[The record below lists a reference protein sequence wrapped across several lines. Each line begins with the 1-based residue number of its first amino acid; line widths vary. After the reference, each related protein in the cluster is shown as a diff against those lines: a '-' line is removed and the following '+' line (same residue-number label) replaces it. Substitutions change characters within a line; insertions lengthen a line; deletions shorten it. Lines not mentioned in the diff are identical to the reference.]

1 MGVSLSF
8 LSSFRQDGAHAT
20 HISISYTKEPLWLQQ
35 SPSTLAHMDA
45 QSVAGGWEDWAG
57 AGIASIRGG
66 LPSLQEDLLIDFGA
80 SLSNSQEQ
88 AGENHPGMLRGKD
101 WQIPSHHSI
110 PHFLLGVP
118 RFDEVVEWLNKEANP
133 MEEMATIQESW
144 QFELL

>member
-1 MGVSLSF
+1 
-8 LSSFRQDGAHAT
+8 
-20 HISISYTKEPLWLQQ
+20 
-35 SPSTLAHMDA
+35 
-45 QSVAGGWEDWAG
+45 
-57 AGIASIRGG
+57 
-66 LPSLQEDLLIDFGA
+66 
-80 SLSNSQEQ
+80 
-88 AGENHPGMLRGKD
+88 MLRGKD